1 MIDEGVI
8 IVSKRNEEPDYEVYR
23 LTVIN
28 RVQCVIKLLN
38 EYYFDVRVSASESP
52 LSNFDVMFKDYHTP
66 DRTVGFTVRFEYIT
80 NNSIIDICN
89 DFIRRYRQ
97 LLKNS

>member
-1 MIDEGVI
+1 MIV
-8 IVSKRNEEPDYEVYR
+8 VSKRNKEPDYEIYR

-38 EYYFDVRVSASESP
+38 EYYSDVRVSASESP
-52 LSNFDVMFKDYHTP
+52 LSNFDVIFKDYHTP
-66 DRTVGFTVRFEYIT
+66 NKTVGVTIRFDYIT

-89 DFIRRYRQ
+89 DMIRHYRQ
-97 LLKNS
+97 FLKNS